1 MIDARIP
8 GPARATNNKEINED
22 NSNTLRIEDEDL
34 TNNLEIMDINTLD
47 TEPDIKLDIE
57 ELT

>member
-1 MIDARIP
+1 MP
-8 GPARATNNKEINED
+8 ENED